1 MAACILARDTNRYLP
16 TVRSCVSVSEVETR
30 RDLAV
35 RHEVLEE
42 DRLLCAIGHSGDA
55 TSINSTAGMS
65 VVRPSL
71 TLKLVLRPTVPIL
84 HLSQLSA
91 TLD

>member
-1 MAACILARDTNRYLP
+1 MAACILARDTNRDLP

-55 TSINSTAGMS
+55 TAYQFDGGYERCPAAANTQAGPPH
-65 VVRPSL
+65 RPS
-71 TLKLVLRPTVPIL
+71 RYCI
-84 HLSQLSA
+84 
-91 TLD
+91 